1 MWPKDEQSNTPSPGS
16 RADVVLTTYEMVN
29 FDKSALGK
37 IEWSAVVVDEAHKLK
52 NCEGKLF
59 NELSLF
65 KKQKTLLLTGTP
77 LQNNVGE
84 LWSLLKFVDPQ
95 RFSEREKFEKV
106 FADKNKKSILK
117 SRIMKKVVSEKS
129 MGSTSIYNN

>member
-1 MWPKDEQSNTPSPGS
+1 MAATQSGMEIREKCLWPKDEQSNTPSPGS

-52 NCEGKLF
+52 NCKSKLF

-65 KKQKTLLLTGTP
+65 KKTKD
-77 LQNNVGE
+77 
-84 LWSLLKFVDPQ
+84 FVVDRHAVTKQ
-95 RFSEREKFEKV
+95 RRGIVEFIEICRS
-106 FADKNKKSILK
+106 ATIL
-117 SRIMKKVVSEKS
+117 
-129 MGSTSIYNN
+129 